1 MISVFYRPFR
11 PSNLCIIRALCSRA
25 DLAEQQTIATGVEDA
40 QNNFDLT
47 KQPFGYGLD
56 ATWVRLN
63 WWEGNER
70 FTFWAKWA
78 MRRDWRRRQ
87 VIAEYNDL
95 RIRMKAILR
104 NDFLPMA
111 IRQEMKLD
119 MQKLP
124 RCCFPRYVR
133 NICQITGRKR
143 GNVTRYRLSRFV
155 FRDMADHGKLSGVAM
170 ICMWMLSSFFLTDL
184 ARCAS
189 LTFLHVPKS
198 VHLPSTSTPFT
209 SEVSSVAGT
218 LMGLNTDAPKEWLNS
233 GDLFQRAEAMVVFDI
248 VAPDHLKPNL
258 KSLKTYRLNED
269 STPEFSTL
277 WLEIQKTFSENDPT
291 LIESSMLEQNKSV
304 RNGVPDLYLFNFE
317 SLLWIVEQQHT
328 ATNSQ
333 EVQDAIAK
341 IETLIKKLTDTF
353 KNVYDDNCIVL
364 MVSSSGAR
372 SRKPR
377 QLSMSDKEPQNS
389 YTRYSFYSQDYAVT
403 FNIIFWLMFSFI
415 ITIMFIGVGM
425 WTMSPGRDSLIY
437 Q

>member
-143 GNVTRYRLSRFV
+143 GN
-155 FRDMADHGKLSGVAM
+155 
-170 ICMWMLSSFFLTDL
+170 
-184 ARCAS
+184 
-189 LTFLHVPKS
+189 
-198 VHLPSTSTPFT
+198 
-209 SEVSSVAGT
+209 
-218 LMGLNTDAPKEWLNS
+218 PKEWLNS

-291 LIESSMLEQNKSV
+291 LIESSMNGVNSGNDIPIASTYDDTPALFAQGSSDELPLDKETKATLAIKSWLEQNKSV

-341 IETLIKKLTDTF
+341 IETLIK
-353 KNVYDDNCIVL
+353 
-364 MVSSSGAR
+364 
-372 SRKPR
+372 
-377 QLSMSDKEPQNS
+377 KEPQNS